1 MGCVLSDYRLRFNMR
16 SKKDGSG
23 KANAVY
29 KVGSAL
35 WGVLYSIPD
44 EDLPRL
50 DIGEEG
56 YRRIEKEVH
65 SGKAS
70 LGRAWVYVAKTPS
83 AGTIRPYEWY
93 KRFLVEGA
101 REHGL
106 PADTLQALEAIEAER
121 DPDAERDRNRRTLK
135 CEESG

>member
-1 MGCVLSDYRLRFNMR
+1 MRCVLSDYRLRFNML

-23 KANAVY
+23 KANAVWE
-29 KVGSAL
+29 VGSVL

-44 EDLPRL
+44 GDLPTL
-50 DIGEEG
+50 DIGEDG

-70 LGRAWVYVAKTPS
+70 LGLAWVYVAKTQA

-93 KRFLVEGA
+93 KRFLVDGA

-106 PADTLQALEAIEAER
+106 PTDTLEVLEAIEAER
-121 DPDAERDRNRRTLK
+121 DPDAERDRNRRTHK